1 MKKFM
6 KILLVAVVSVML
18 MCSFALA
25 DNPFAGHGG
34 DGTGGG
40 IGDAVGDIGGMA
52 IDIVQTIGYIMAVVM
67 VLVVGIQW
75 VMATPAK
82 KQELKG
88 RMWNIVIG
96 AALIVG
102 ASTLLGVIYSTVND
116 LNLGNNQEME
126 AAKSDNSLSKEI

>member
-1 MKKFM
+1 MKKLM

-25 DNPFAGHGG
+25 NPFKGLGG
-34 DGTGGG
+34 DGTGGQ
-40 IGDAVGDIGGMA
+40 IGSAIDNIGGMA